1 MYSKL
6 NEFKKTKDHLVAI
19 DSDGC
24 VFDTMTLKHQQFF
37 YPLLEEELELQEWG
51 EELGK
56 KWNCIN
62 LYSSMR
68 GINRFESVYHL
79 FKDVNDKVLPMS
91 DKTKIYNKF
100 IRTNRTINVEDL
112 EVLYK
117 ETGDDFVGHIIDWSK
132 KVNKEIESKMQ
143 RIDAFKES
151 VVTIREIAKFA
162 DIAVVSSAN
171 EQALIDEW
179 GSAELLDYVSVLTSQ
194 SDGKKEAILEK
205 LIAKGYNEKRVL
217 MIGDSLG
224 DRHAA
229 TVNEASFRLIEAPY
243 EEKSWK
249 NIRRE
254 MENGGLFNYEL
265 KI

>member
-6 NEFKKTKDHLVAI
+6 ENFKKKNDFLVAI

-37 YPLLEEELELQEWG
+37 YPLLEEELGLQEWG
-51 EELGK
+51 DELSQ

-79 FKDVNDKVLPMS
+79 FKDVNDNVLPMRN
-91 DKTKIYNKF
+91 KTKVYNKF
-100 IRTNRTINVEDL
+100 ILTNRTINIEDL
-112 EVLYK
+112 IELYE
-117 ETGDDFVGHIIDWSK
+117 ETGDSFVEHIINWSNN
-132 KVNKEIESKMQ
+132 VNKEIESKME

-151 VVTIREIAKFA
+151 VLTIKEISKFA

-171 EQALIDEW
+171 EQALVDEW
-179 GSAELLDYVSVLTSQ
+179 GNAELLDYVSVLTSQ
-194 SDGKKEAILEK
+194 SDGSKKEILEE
-205 LIAKGYNEKRVL
+205 LISKGYSENKVL
-217 MIGDSLG
+217 MIGDSIG
-224 DRHAA
+224 DRQAA
-229 TVNEASFRLIEAPY
+229 RDNAASFRLIEAPF

-249 NIRRE
+249 NIRKE
-254 MENGGLFNYEL
+254 MENGGLFTYEL
-265 KI
+265 RI